1 MGKYFKG
8 GRNTWFTTEAGLSAV
23 NAKTIKFSSEE
34 GSSIGIFPILGG
46 RSSNYSFTDDGKKT
60 TMGAMLKAD
69 FNWAFASFAGLGGG
83 VFANI
88 NSIQSPV
95 GFHIKLIVG
104 KMNRDKK
111 S

>member
-1 MGKYFKG
+1 
-8 GRNTWFTTEAGLSAV
+8 
-23 NAKTIKFSSEE
+23 
-34 GSSIGIFPILGG
+34 
-46 RSSNYSFTDDGKKT
+46 
-60 TMGAMLKAD
+60 MLKAD
-69 FNWAFASFAGLGGG
+69 FNWAFSSFAGLGGG

-104 KMNRDKK
+104 KMNREKK